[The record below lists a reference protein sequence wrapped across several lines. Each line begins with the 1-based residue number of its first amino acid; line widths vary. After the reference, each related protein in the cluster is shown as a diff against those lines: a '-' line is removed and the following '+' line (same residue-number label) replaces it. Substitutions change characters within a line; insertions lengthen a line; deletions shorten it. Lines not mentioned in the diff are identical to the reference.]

1 MASLS
6 IRPITRVRDS
16 IYSEVDAAGVTAI
29 TRSGRFVGL
38 LISTGPLPAGQSKR
52 LLDGVRHN
60 PEHTLG
66 RLTQKA
72 LG

>member
-16 IYSEVDAAGVTAI
+16 IYNEVETAGVTAI

-52 LLDGVRHN
+52 LLDAVRHN
-60 PEHTLG
+60 PEHTI
-66 RLTQKA
+66 RLLTRKA